1 LKKYSFIVNPHA
13 RHGKGGRLL
22 ERLAR
27 EVKARRLNAEIVTT
41 EHPGHAT
48 ELAHTTN
55 ADIIVAVGG
64 DGTINEVAN
73 GMIGTSKILGI
84 VPNGSGNDLIK
95 SVGIAAGDMPQAL
108 DCILNNKVQAI
119 DCATVS
125 CSPDS
130 SQGNSPKRYFVN
142 GVGIGFDAAVAERT
156 RQIKFLG
163 GTALYMLAVFQTLG
177 KYSAPTFTIEI
188 DAIRTE
194 SRNLLIAIGN
204 GRCAGGGFYLTPKA
218 KVDDGMLDVCMIENI
233 SVPNILRIMPKVM
246 HGKHETSKHVA
257 MQRGKQITVRASAP
271 FFVHADGEVVG
282 RNVTGVDVCIHEQAL
297 QVIVG

>member
-1 LKKYSFIVNPHA
+1 MKKYSFIVNPHA

-22 ERLAR
+22 ERLVR
-27 EVKARRLNAEIVTT
+27 EVKTRRLNADILTT

-48 ELAHTTN
+48 ELAHTTS

-73 GMIGTSKILGI
+73 GIIGTSKILGI

-95 SVGIAAGDMPQAL
+95 SIGIAGDMQRAL

-125 CSPDS
+125 CSQDS
-130 SQGNSPKRYFVN
+130 AYGNSPKRYFVN

-156 RQIKFLG
+156 RQIKLLG

-177 KYSAPTFTIEI
+177 KYKAPRFSIEI
-188 DAIRTE
+188 DSAKTE
-194 SRNLLIAIGN
+194 SRSLLIAIGN

-218 KVDDGMLDVCMIENI
+218 KVDDGMLDVCMIESI
-233 SVPNILRIMPKVM
+233 SIPNILRIMPKVM
-246 HGKHETSKHVA
+246 QGKHETSKHVV
-257 MQRGKQITVRASAP
+257 MQRGKQIAVRASAP

-297 QVIVG
+297 RIIVG